1 MITAEMIKEL
11 RSKTGAGVMACKK
24 MLTESN
30 GDMKK
35 ALDILKE
42 QEAVLAV
49 KKSERATSEGLIGLH
64 ISGDKKTG
72 SLVEINCETDFV
84 ASNKEFFN
92 LTGNIA
98 KQVTLASDQD
108 MQSFLQQQYVGDPS
122 LSVKDVITSFVAK
135 FGENINFSRF
145 AKLSAKSGTLFSY
158 IHNGNKIGVIVEL
171 VSDKTVPSLEQ
182 TAKEIAL
189 QIAATNPLFLSKDSV
204 NQNVI
209 KQERESYKNQAL
221 GDGKPSPVIEK
232 IVTGK
237 LNKFFGKNC
246 LLEQAWIKNEDM
258 TIAEFL
264 KESSENLAAQI
275 DIAGFARFE
284 LGEKLE
290 HNTKK

>member
-24 MLTESN
+24 MLTQSN

-35 ALDILKE
+35 ALEILKE

-49 KKSERATSEGLIGLH
+49 KKSERVTSEGSIGLY
-64 ISGDKKTG
+64 ISDDKRTG

-98 KQVTLASDQD
+98 QQITLAPDQD
-108 MQSFLQQQYVGDPS
+108 MESFLQQQYLGDS
-122 LSVKDVITSFVAK
+122 NLSVKDVITSLVAK
-135 FGENINFSRF
+135 FGENINFNRF
-145 AKLSAKSGTLFSY
+145 TKLSTISGTLYSY
-158 IHNGNKIGVIVEL
+158 IHNGNRIGVIVEL
-171 VSDKTVPSLEQ
+171 VCDNMDSSIEQ
-182 TAKEIAL
+182 TAKEVAM
-189 QIAATNPLFLSKDSV
+189 QIAATNPLFLSRDSV
-204 NQNVI
+204 KQNVVE
-209 KQERESYKNQAL
+209 QERESYKNQAL
-221 GDGKPSPVIEK
+221 SEGKPSPVIEK

-246 LLEQAWIKNEDM
+246 LLEQTWIKNEDM

-264 KESSENLAAQI
+264 NESSENLASHVE
-275 DIAGFARFE
+275 IAGFARFE
-284 LGEKLE
+284 LGEKSE
-290 HNTKK
+290 HNTGK